1 MEQRLKG
8 AFPMTPLEFLIV
20 LSMFLVLFVL
30 RFGIP
35 MLVMAI
41 GRFFCCRVLHLNL

>member
-1 MEQRLKG
+1 
-8 AFPMTPLEFLIV
+8 MTPLEFLIV

-41 GRFFCCRVLHLNL
+41 GRLFCCRVLHLNL

>member
-1 MEQRLKG
+1 
-8 AFPMTPLEFLIV
+8 MTPLEFLIV
-20 LSMFLVLFVL
+20 LSVMLTLLVL

-35 MLVMAI
+35 MLVMAV